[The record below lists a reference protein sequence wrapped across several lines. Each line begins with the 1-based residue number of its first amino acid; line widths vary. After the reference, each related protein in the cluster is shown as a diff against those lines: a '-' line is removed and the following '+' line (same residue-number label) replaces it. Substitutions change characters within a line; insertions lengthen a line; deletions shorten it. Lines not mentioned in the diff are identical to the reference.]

1 MKWLTRASA
10 ILVFSTCA
18 ASFPSISIA
27 QYRNIELDTLSI
39 EQIQY
44 YLNAELDDIYIEY
57 DESENYDVNLIFD
70 IIMEALSDRGD
81 YINDQDENDDG
92 TIDDDND
99 EGEQIITSANL
110 ASEMSEAGVSLEN
123 VVWQSLQISD
133 RYSRNNNSEIM
144 TIQESTDRT
153 ANLPRS
159 KLDVSN
165 RLTREITKVK
175 VQSQQGPPSQYPRR
189 QSPPSQYPQ

>member
-1 MKWLTRASA
+1 MKWLTRAST
-10 ILVFSTCA
+10 ILMYSAFVSA
-18 ASFPSISIA
+18 FPSISVA
-27 QYRNIELDTLSI
+27 QYRNVELDTLSI
-39 EQIQY
+39 EQLQY
-44 YLNAELDDIYIEY
+44 YINAELDDIYIEY
-57 DESENYDVNLIFD
+57 DKSENYDINLIFD
-70 IIMEALSDRGD
+70 IVMEALSDRGD

-133 RYSRNNNSEIM
+133 RYSRNNNSEII